1 MKELGFNRNHFL
13 VGLTALAL
21 FAVLVFSKTGITLSA
36 MFTNADDS
44 QPLLTYEQA
53 KGEVYAQMG
62 IVDAEKYLQDLEN
75 QFALLDRGQVDGA
88 VLGQAIGIGAV
99 PSSEQIFTREMLDQ
113 IPVIKSS
120 DNSREAI
127 QRYSELLLGAEA
139 ESGAMISIANL
150 NSSDPLVLN
159 QAKES
164 AAQAVSNLKSLSVP
178 SELADFHRYK
188 MIYYQNLA
196 AIADSLINPDAT
208 QDLQNQ
214 TSIFLSITERIN
226 QIKSDIWDK
235 LQVQL

>member
-13 VGLTALAL
+13 IGLTAVAI
-21 FAVLVFSKTGITLSA
+21 FGVLVFSKTGVSLSA
-36 MFTNADDS
+36 MFTKADET
-44 QPLLTYEQA
+44 QPVLTYEQA
-53 KGEVYAQMG
+53 KGEVFAEMG
-62 IVDAEKYLQDLEN
+62 IIDEEKYLAELEN

-99 PSSEQIFTREMLDQ
+99 PNSEQIFTREMLDQ

-150 NSSDPLVLN
+150 NSSDPSVLN
-159 QAKES
+159 QAKVS
-164 AAQAVSNLKSLSVP
+164 AAKAVSNLKSLSVP

-188 MIYYQNLA
+188 MIYYQNLV
-196 AIADSLINPDAT
+196 AIADSLINSDEN

-226 QIKSDIWDK
+226 QIKSDTWDK